1 MRYSNDK
8 DINDALNDAVKRY
21 GCKVS
26 VTGSCHLRITFPGG
40 VVAFGPRTPGDR
52 RAAVNFKAQLK
63 RAARLAGIKEPS

>member
-8 DINDALNDAVKRY
+8 DINDVLTAAVKRY

-26 VTGSCHLRITFPGG
+26 VTGSCHLKITFPGG
-40 VVAFGPRTPGDR
+40 VVVFGPRTPSDR
-52 RAAVNFKAQLK
+52 RSTANFKAQLK

>member
-8 DINDALNDAVKRY
+8 DINDALNAAVRQY

-26 VTGSCHLRITFPGG
+26 VTGSSHLKITFPGG
-40 VVAFGPRTPGDR
+40 VIAFGPRTPSDR

-63 RAARLAGIKEPS
+63 RAARQAGIKEPS